1 MSSKKSLC
9 YTIHDT
15 TLHHTL
21 YLYALAIITVSNNN
35 QYKLLKSDGYIII
48 MPRIYKINL
57 LLDNN
62 IQMLYYIDSIVT
74 HKFT

>member
-1 MSSKKSLC
+1 
-9 YTIHDT
+9 
-15 TLHHTL
+15 
-21 YLYALAIITVSNNN
+21 
-35 QYKLLKSDGYIII
+35 

-62 IQMLYYIDSIVT
+62 IQMLYYIDSNVT